1 MTKKMNKVMDKI
13 MDININESRNKNVSN
28 NMELNIKIN
37 LELYKVFK
45 AVVERNS
52 FSGAAKA
59 LFISQPAVSQAI
71 NQLEKQ
77 LNVTLFRRMSKGV
90 MLTSEGQVLY
100 NYIDAGLK
108 LIWAGENKLL
118 QMTKLLCGEIKI
130 SAGDTISKHY
140 LLPLLEQFNN
150 QYPDIKVKVINR
162 TSRDSIELLKSGGVD
177 IAFASLPI
185 EDSAIKIN
193 HCLKVHDILVIGEK
207 YRGIT
212 ECVLAYKD
220 ITNYPLIMLENS
232 SSSRKFVD
240 QYFLKQGVIL
250 EPEIELGSHDLLL
263 EFAKIGLGISCVVKE
278 FSREYLDSRELYEV
292 ELEKSIP
299 SRDIGL
305 CFLKDV
311 PLSLA
316 AKSFVNMIND

>member
-1 MTKKMNKVMDKI
+1 MNTNMRINKTT
-13 MDININESRNKNVSN
+13 NINSKENKDGTY
-28 NMELNIKIN
+28 NIEQSIKVN
-37 LELYKVFK
+37 LELYKIFK
-45 AVVERNS
+45 VVVERAS

-77 LNVTLFRRMSKGV
+77 LNVILFRRMSKGV

-100 NYIDAGLK
+100 NYIDSGLK
-108 LIWAGENKLL
+108 LIWSGENKLL

-140 LLPLLEQFNN
+140 LLPLLEKFNN

-162 TSRDSIELLKSGGVD
+162 TSRASIELLKSGEVD
-177 IAFASLPI
+177 IAFASLPT
-185 EDSAIKIN
+185 EDPAIKTKP
-193 HCLKVHDILVIGEK
+193 CLKVHDILVAGQK
-207 YRGIT
+207 YKEIA
-212 ECVLAYKD
+212 ENVLSYKD

-232 SSSRKFVD
+232 SSSRKFID
-240 QYFLKQGVIL
+240 RYFIKQGVIL

-263 EFAKIGLGISCVVKE
+263 EFAKIGLGVSCVVKE
-278 FSREYLDSRELYEV
+278 FSNEYLSLNQLYEI

-299 SRDIGL
+299 SREIGL
-305 CFLKDV
+305 CFLRDV

-316 AKSFVNMIND
+316 AKSFVNMING